1 MSKMIQIR
9 DVPDRVHKL
18 LTRRAAL
25 AGMSLSDFL
34 KQQLE
39 EQTSQWT
46 WEELDDYIKSCRTIT
61 FPEDPVDVIRQARGP
76 L

>member
-9 DVPDRVHKL
+9 DVPDRVHKV

-34 KQQLE
+34 KQQLD

-46 WEELDDYIKSCRTIT
+46 WDEVGTYIDSRRPVT
-61 FPEDPVDVIRQARGP
+61 FTEDPVDIIRQARGP
-76 L
+76 I